1 MAKTKELSFSMG
13 ATVTQ
18 GYNSRRIDCGE
29 VVTVEDGD
37 NIDVV
42 RVDIRNRVVQRLLEE
57 LVKVTPK

>member
-1 MAKTKELSFSMG
+1 MG